1 MATRR
6 ATSAKSKVKTALV
19 TKAAAAG
26 APELPV
32 EAPRDPEAA
41 PAPALCLV
49 QPATVRDAIPPMSL
63 EERRRRIEVAAYL
76 IAERE
81 GFSTDPAHNWIAAE
95 REVEAAGDCA

>member
-1 MATRR
+1 
-6 ATSAKSKVKTALV
+6 
-19 TKAAAAG
+19 
-26 APELPV
+26 
-32 EAPRDPEAA
+32 
-41 PAPALCLV
+41 
-49 QPATVRDAIPPMSL
+49 MSL